1 MQNGKFTAN
10 TVIPMVDNADDSNNS
25 TGLVTPARQEIKD
38 TRDHFFQNL
47 NQIQQK
53 KLQKIDIVESTKKNT
68 RYIIH
73 PNSNLH
79 KVWGV
84 VSLL

>member
-1 MQNGKFTAN
+1 
-10 TVIPMVDNADDSNNS
+10 MVDNPDDSNNS

-38 TRDHFFQNL
+38 NKEHFFQNL

-53 KLQKIDIVESTKKNT
+53 KLQKIDIVESTKKSS

-73 PNSNLH
+73 PSSHLH

-84 VSLL
+84 ISLL